1 MYHVTPPQ
9 YCYIHAT
16 VSGSFIILTEL
27 KMRTKYTFII
37 TIQEI

>member
-1 MYHVTPPQ
+1 MYYVTLLQ

-16 VSGSFIILTEL
+16 VSDSFIILTEL